1 MNLNTAIKAI
11 YKYGPIYHS
20 SFKWYRLIRKMI
32 VDNHAVVLSSEWL
45 NSNKQYNW
53 VSEPDISN
61 ETSYEGCFNIT
72 ITSDGTK
79 LLLDV
84 IVWDGELCD
93 GNRTKRRCKF
103 LIEITSM
110 VDDIERD
117 VIQLLQHTASD
128 LFEDEERKRRENRE
142 RVLFT
147 DLMNDVTST

>member
-11 YKYGPIYHS
+11 YKYGPIRHT
-20 SFKWYRLIRKMI
+20 SFKWYKLIRQMI

-45 NSNKQYNW
+45 NSNRQYNW

-61 ETSYEGCFNIT
+61 ETSYDGCFNIT
-72 ITSDGTK
+72 ITSDGVK

-84 IVWDGELCD
+84 TVWDGDLYD
-93 GNRTKRRCKF
+93 GARIQQRCKF
-103 LIEITSM
+103 SIEITNM

-117 VIQLLQHTASD
+117 VIQLLRNTASD

-142 RVLFT
+142 RVLFA
-147 DLMNDVTST
+147 DLMNEVAST